1 MFIEFRNTSIM
12 HFLKCIQ
19 YTIWY
24 SIPSC
29 QHIRICVPRQLKL
42 LEIFQKQIRFDE
54 QILLLIFI
62 IIKKFLYENLKDAP
76 GGTHIVMEGVH
87 SDTEQKIIAI
97 GYKYSMKKVLF
108 YVATPNAGST

>member
-1 MFIEFRNTSIM
+1 MESNVCADIWFSSVKTAIQCAIRGINYIGAVKTAHSG
-12 HFLKCIQ
+12 FL
-19 YTIWY
+19 
-24 SIPSC
+24 
-29 QHIRICVPRQLKL
+29 
-42 LEIFQKQIRFDE
+42 
-54 QILLLIFI
+54 
-62 IIKKFLYENLKDAP
+62 KKFLYENLKDAP